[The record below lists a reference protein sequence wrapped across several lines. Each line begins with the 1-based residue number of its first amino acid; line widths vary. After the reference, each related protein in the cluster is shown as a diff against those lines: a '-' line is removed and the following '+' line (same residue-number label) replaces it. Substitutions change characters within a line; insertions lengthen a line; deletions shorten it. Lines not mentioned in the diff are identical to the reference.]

1 MMWLLLEDIF
11 RNFAIH
17 YPRELFE
24 VLRISVRDPS
34 MFNNDQLTRY
44 FNN

>member
-11 RNFAIH
+11 RHFAIH

-24 VLRISVRDPS
+24 VLRISVRDLS
-34 MFNNDQLTRY
+34 LFNYEQLSRY